1 MNKSIIKSE
10 IDKVLENIPEQVL
23 QDILEYLKQLQ
34 KQSADKINLSSQL
47 RQILQEDKALLEK
60 LAK

>member
-1 MNKSIIKSE
+1 MNKSLLKLE
-10 IDKVLENIPEQVL
+10 IDKVLDTIPEQVL

-34 KQSADKINLSSQL
+34 KQSSDKIILSNHL

>member
-1 MNKSIIKSE
+1 MNKLLLKLE
-10 IDKVLENIPEQVL
+10 IDKVLETIPEQVL

-34 KQSADKINLSSQL
+34 KQSSDKIILSNHL

>member
-47 RQILQEDKALLEK
+47 RHILQEDKALLEK

>member
-34 KQSADKINLSSQL
+34 KQSPDKINLSSQL

>member
-1 MNKSIIKSE
+1 MNKSLLKLE
-10 IDKVLENIPEQVL
+10 IDKVLDTIPEQVL

-34 KQSADKINLSSQL
+34 KQSSDKIILSNHL
-47 RQILQEDKALLEK
+47 RKILQEDKALLEK

>member
-23 QDILEYLKQLQ
+23 EDILEYLKQLQ
-34 KQSADKINLSSQL
+34 KQSADKINLSIHL